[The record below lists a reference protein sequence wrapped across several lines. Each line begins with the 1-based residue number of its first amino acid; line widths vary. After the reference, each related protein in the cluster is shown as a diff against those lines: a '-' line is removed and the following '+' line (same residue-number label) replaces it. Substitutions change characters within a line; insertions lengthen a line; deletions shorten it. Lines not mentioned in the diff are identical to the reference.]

1 VDSLCLPLQ
10 TNGRYSCHQDGTVA
24 LNSDRWLNGA
34 DERTG
39 PLAAFRHY
47 AVNHE
52 MGHAI
57 GHSHEYCAGAG
68 QLAPV
73 MMQQSKGLDGC
84 LPNGWPFP

>member
-1 VDSLCLPLQ
+1 MARPL
-10 TNGRYSCHQDGTVA
+10 
-24 LNSDRWLNGA
+24 
-34 DERTG
+34 DE
-39 PLAAFRHY
+39 FRHY

-57 GHSHEYCAGAG
+57 GHSHASCGGAG

-73 MMQQSKGLDGC
+73 MMQQSKGLEGC

>member
-1 VDSLCLPLQ
+1 
-10 TNGRYSCHQDGTVA
+10 VA
-24 LNSDRWLNGA
+24 LNSDRWLYGS
-34 DERTG
+34 DDWTG
-39 PLAAFRHY
+39 PLADFRHY

-57 GHSHEYCAGAG
+57 GHSHEYCGGAG
-68 QLAPV
+68 QPAPV